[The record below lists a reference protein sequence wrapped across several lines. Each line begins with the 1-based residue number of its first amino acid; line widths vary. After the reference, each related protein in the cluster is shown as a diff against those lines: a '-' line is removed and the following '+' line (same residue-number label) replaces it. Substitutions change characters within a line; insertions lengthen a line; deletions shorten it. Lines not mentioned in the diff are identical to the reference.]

1 MQGYRHAS
9 PIEREDTVTDTIITR
24 EGEKLEGN
32 LHPLRITLLE
42 EYGDRLLV
50 MSLDEAEAFE
60 KSSGYALEDI
70 IPDFMFGEVVAY
82 LKHKGAF

>member
-1 MQGYRHAS
+1 LQGYRHAS
-9 PIEREDTVTDTIITR
+9 PIQGENTVTDTIITR

-60 KSSGYALEDI
+60 KSSGYVLEDI